1 VVSSFQWQVVFRDSS
16 AGNSSECTSGKNR
29 DESGR
34 VEGVRYDVLD
44 SLAAL
49 SDQTLED
56 LEAEISLI
64 ERWKTTHKSS
74 KKPIP
79 DAVTQACQ
87 ERPECAEMLHTLG
100 TRYENRTFLPN
111 VRDVQRFLARTGS
124 FHGRVRSRREAVRHV
139 MTSLCR
145 LSINDLERLTAAS
158 PQADSDFALLAR
170 EIMGGGKTKPDG

>member
-1 VVSSFQWQVVFRDSS
+1 MSVSSAERYRAEVQRFFDFVVSSFQWQVVFRDSS

-64 ERWKTTHKSS
+64 ERWKTTHKST
-74 KKPIP
+74 KKNDPGCGYSSLSR
-79 DAVTQACQ
+79 T
-87 ERPECAEMLHTLG
+87 PECAEMLHTLVRV
-100 TRYENRTFLPN
+100 TRI
-111 VRDVQRFLARTGS
+111 V
-124 FHGRVRSRREAVRHV
+124 
-139 MTSLCR
+139 
-145 LSINDLERLTAAS
+145 LSCLT
-158 PQADSDFALLAR
+158 
-170 EIMGGGKTKPDG
+170 